1 MTTKVKIRPILC
13 GIIKIWAHS
22 AEYRYF
28 FLSFLYKKR
37 MYHADTP
44 SFCICMNQNYMRSGT
59 SMPKRAIPLLMILA
73 TFLASMRRTA
83 RLSASGSLRI
93 E

>member
-1 MTTKVKIRPILC
+1 MLTTFFKRPNILSEKDYPFW
-13 GIIKIWAHS
+13 IKERS
-22 AEYRYF
+22 RE
-28 FLSFLYKKR
+28 SFLYKKR
-37 MYHADTP
+37 MCHADTP
-44 SFCICMNQNYMRSGT
+44 SFVFVEIKNYMRSGT
-59 SMPKRAIPLLMILA
+59 SMPRSDMALLMILA